1 MAKKKSFLSGGIFKK
16 LILAL
21 GAIGGAGMI
30 GHFTG
35 INNGL
40 VAPVFA
46 YLIGGLPVALI
57 ALAIPMLTGGGGLN
71 LAGLMGQNGRAIPAN
86 PNVSTAGTV
95 YT

>member
-21 GAIGGAGMI
+21 GAIGGAGMV

-40 VAPVFA
+40 VAPAFA
-46 YLIGGLPVALI
+46 YLIGGFPVALI
-57 ALAIPMLTGGGGLN
+57 ALAIPMLTGGGLN
-71 LAGLMGQNGRAIPAN
+71 LSSLLGGRAIPAN
-86 PNVSTAGTV
+86 PNLSTQGTV
-95 YT
+95 YS

>member
-1 MAKKKSFLSGGIFKK
+1 MAKQKSFLSGGLVKK
-16 LILAL
+16 AILAL
-21 GAIGGAGMI
+21 GAIGGAGLI

-35 INNGL
+35 INNQL
-40 VAPVFA
+40 VSPVLG

-57 ALAIPMLTGGGGLN
+57 ALAIPMLTGGGSP
-71 LAGLMGQNGRAIPAN
+71 LAMLGGGRNIPAN

>member
-1 MAKKKSFLSGGIFKK
+1 MAKKKSFLSGGLMKK
-16 LILAL
+16 AILAL
-21 GAIGGAGMI
+21 GAIGGAGLI

-35 INNGL
+35 INNQL

-57 ALAIPMLTGGGGLN
+57 ALAIPMLTGAGGNPLS
-71 LAGLMGQNGRAIPAN
+71 ALMGGRNIPAN

>member
-1 MAKKKSFLSGGIFKK
+1 MKKA
-16 LILAL
+16 ILAL
-21 GAIGGAGMI
+21 GAIGGAGLI

-35 INNGL
+35 INNQL

-57 ALAIPMLTGGGGLN
+57 ALAIPMLTGAGGN
-71 LAGLMGQNGRAIPAN
+71 PLASLMGGRNIPAN

>member
-21 GAIGGAGMI
+21 GAIGGAGMV

-40 VAPVFA
+40 VAPAFA
-46 YLIGGLPVALI
+46 YLIGGFPVALI
-57 ALAIPMLTGGGGLN
+57 ALAIPMLTGGGLN
-71 LAGLMGQNGRAIPAN
+71 LSSLLGGRAIPAN
-86 PNVSTAGTV
+86 PNVSTQGTV
-95 YT
+95 YS

>member
-1 MAKKKSFLSGGIFKK
+1 MSKKKSFLSGGIFKK

-40 VAPVFA
+40 VAPAFA

-57 ALAIPMLTGGGGLN
+57 ALAIPMLTGGGGGLN
-71 LAGLMGQNGRAIPAN
+71 LSSLLGGGRAIPAN
-86 PNVSTAGTV
+86 PNVSSAGTV

>member
-1 MAKKKSFLSGGIFKK
+1 MAKKKSFLSGGIVKK

-71 LAGLMGQNGRAIPAN
+71 LSSLMGGGRAIPAN

>member
-1 MAKKKSFLSGGIFKK
+1 VAKKGSFLKGGIFKK
-16 LILAL
+16 LIMAL
-21 GAIGGAGMI
+21 GAIGGAGLI

-35 INNGL
+35 INNQL

-57 ALAIPMLTGGGGLN
+57 ALAIPMLTGAGSPLT
-71 LAGLMGQNGRAIPAN
+71 GLMGGARNIPAN
-86 PNVSTAGTV
+86 PNVSQAGTV

>member
-1 MAKKKSFLSGGIFKK
+1 MAKSKKSFLSGGIFKK

-71 LAGLMGQNGRAIPAN
+71 LQGLMGGSRNIPAN
-86 PNVSTAGTV
+86 PNVSTVGTV

>member
-1 MAKKKSFLSGGIFKK
+1 VAKKSFLSGGIFKK

-40 VAPVFA
+40 VAPAFA
-46 YLIGGLPVALI
+46 YLIGGFPVALI
-57 ALAIPMLTGGGGLN
+57 ALAIPMLTGGGGIN
-71 LAGLMGQNGRAIPAN
+71 LGGLLGGRAIPAN

-95 YT
+95 YS

>member
-46 YLIGGLPVALI
+46 YLIGGFPVALI
-57 ALAIPMLTGGGGLN
+57 ALAIPMLTGGGGIN
-71 LAGLMGQNGRAIPAN
+71 LGGLLGGRAIPAN

>member
-1 MAKKKSFLSGGIFKK
+1 MAKKSFLSGGIFKK

-71 LAGLMGQNGRAIPAN
+71 LGSLLGGRAIPAN

>member
-1 MAKKKSFLSGGIFKK
+1 LAKKKSFLSGGLFKK

-21 GAIGGAGMI
+21 GAIGGAGLI

-35 INNGL
+35 INNQL
-40 VAPVFA
+40 VSPVLG

-57 ALAIPMLTGGGGLN
+57 ALAIPMLTGGGGIN
-71 LAGLMGQNGRAIPAN
+71 LSGLMGGRNIPAN